1 MRQWEKILLN
11 VLTGVDKSETW
22 LEMCQIALIGKELW
36 DSEGEQIEGAGKRGR
51 REDFDRERGKVI
63 QGRVK
68 LSVDRGLN
76 LDRKIKAQK
85 RKERKNEI
93 KKKGKLREER
103 KKVDEVKER
112 DKVERE

>member
-51 REDFDRERGKVI
+51 REEMI
-63 QGRVK
+63 
-68 LSVDRGLN
+68 
-76 LDRKIKAQK
+76 
-85 RKERKNEI
+85 E
-93 KKKGKLREER
+93 REE
-103 KKVDEVKER
+103 KLFKGG
-112 DKVERE
+112 